1 MKRTTYIYLSLLA
14 GLCALGSCK
23 KFLSTEPV
31 SFLPPAKYYV
41 GGNLTNA
48 LAGVYNP
55 LFQTSVYGSAMF
67 YQLGACTDEGFY
79 GGAGRVL
86 TSGVQVYSFDYTNPD
101 INSFWNTLYTG
112 IERANELIVHLDPA
126 DTSVST
132 QAIYGEAL
140 FLRAYYHFLLVNN
153 FGNVPLK
160 ITATNNLD
168 SLSVPRMPAA
178 KVYEKIVADMTT
190 AEKKVNAADKVG
202 NSSRVTKTTVQG
214 ILARVC
220 LYMAGNPIN
229 DKTQYANALAW
240 ATKVQESGLHSLN
253 PSYSQVFI
261 NEASDVYDI
270 REQMWEVDF
279 SGNNTTTQ
287 QTGGW
292 VGSANGI
299 PFTATTTYS
308 NSSSASDFIY
318 SDTGYSYG
326 FVWATGKLY
335 NLYDVSDPRRDW
347 AIQPFNYTVTATT
360 APPLVTRTAITG
372 PFAYNRTPAK
382 WRRNYEKVYPK
393 NKNFTPENFPL
404 LRYADVLLML
414 AEAELNV
421 HGSTAIALNAINQ
434 VRERGYGVNNGS
446 AVPVKTI
453 TLLTPGSGYTT
464 APLVGSTNQGSGL
477 AYSTTVTTGSI
488 ATITLVSGGAGF
500 TTAPVIYVGN
510 AWQSKIPY
518 ALNAQ
523 VINNGNVYTVT
534 KAGISTSVAPT
545 QAAGASDPNV
555 TGATFTYAGVAA
567 TASTTLLSKTDVDL
581 TSITL
586 ADIQN
591 ERARELCFESL
602 RRPDLIRWG
611 IFIPTMK
618 AVAQDINNAATFTTN
633 TKTQAALG
641 YNNVSDR
648 NLLFPIPSSEMTVN
662 KQISTNNPGW

>member
-1 MKRTTYIYLSLLA
+1 MKRTTTIYLSLLA
-14 GLCALGSCK
+14 VLCALGSCK
-23 KFLSTEPV
+23 KFLSTEPT
-31 SFLPPAKYYV
+31 SFLPPAQYYK
-41 GGNLTNA
+41 GANLTNA

-67 YQLGACTDEGFY
+67 YQLGACTDESFY

-86 TSGVQVYSFDYTNPD
+86 TSGVQVYSFDYTNAD
-101 INSFWNTLYTG
+101 VNAFWNTLYTG

-126 DTSVST
+126 DTSVGT

-153 FGNVPLK
+153 FGDVPLK
-160 ITATNNLD
+160 TVAANSLD
-168 SLSVPRMPAA
+168 SLSVPRSPAA
-178 KVYEKIVADMTT
+178 KVYEQIVNDMTT
-190 AEKKVNAADKVG
+190 AEKKVLTADKIG
-202 NSSRVTKTTVQG
+202 NSSRISKTTVEG

-240 ATKVQESGLHSLN
+240 ATKVQQSGLHSLN
-253 PSYSQVFI
+253 PSFNQVFI

-270 REQMWEVDF
+270 KEQMWEVDF

-299 PFTATTTYS
+299 PFTATNTYS
-308 NSSSASDFIY
+308 SGSSASDFIY

-335 NLYDVSDPRRDW
+335 NLYDVTDPRRDW
-347 AIQPFNYTVTATT
+347 AIQSFNYTVTTTT
-360 APPLVTRTAITG
+360 APPLVTRTALTG
-372 PFAYNRTPAK
+372 PFAYNRTSAK
-382 WRRNYEKVYPK
+382 WRRNYEKIYPK

-421 HGSTAIALNAINQ
+421 NGSTATAVNAINQ
-434 VRERGYGVNNGS
+434 VRERGYTVNGNT
-446 AVPVKTI
+446 APVSSI

-477 AYSTTVTTGSI
+477 AYSTTITNGSI
-488 ATITLVSGGAGF
+488 ATVALVSGGSGF
-500 TTAPVIYVGN
+500 TTAPLVYIGN
-510 AWQSKIPY
+510 AWQPKIPY

-523 VINNGNVYTVT
+523 VVNNGNLYTVT
-534 KAGISTSVAPT
+534 KAGISTGVGPT
-545 QAAGASDPNV
+545 QASGASDPNV

-567 TASTTLLSKTDVDL
+567 TASTTLLSKADVDL
-581 TSITL
+581 TSVTMT
-586 ADIQN
+586 DIQN

-618 AVAQDINNAATFTTN
+618 AVAQDINNTATVTTN

-641 YNNVSDR
+641 YNNVSER

-662 KQISTNNPGW
+662 KQITNNNPGW